1 MHGSAATYAQTAKAT
16 LSGRDLEAQ
25 LLLNAAARLSAVQEG
40 WPKTSAD
47 LDRALLFNRKLWTV
61 FATSAT
67 SPDNP
72 LPVSLKS
79 NIASLALFIFNRQ
92 VDIEREP
99 APEKLRALISI
110 NREVATGL
118 RTSTGAAR
126 PPAPAGVSA

>member
-1 MHGSAATYAQTAKAT
+1 MHDKAAAYARTARAT

-25 LLLNAAARLSAVQEG
+25 LLLRAAARLSAVQDG

-47 LDRALLFNRKLWTV
+47 LSPALLFNRKLWTV

-67 SPDNP
+67 RPENP
-72 LPVSLKS
+72 LPNGLKS
-79 NIASLALFIFNRQ
+79 NIANLALFIFTRQ
-92 VDIEREP
+92 FDIEKEP

-118 RTSTGAAR
+118 RTSATATS
-126 PPAPAGVSA
+126 PSAPAAVSA